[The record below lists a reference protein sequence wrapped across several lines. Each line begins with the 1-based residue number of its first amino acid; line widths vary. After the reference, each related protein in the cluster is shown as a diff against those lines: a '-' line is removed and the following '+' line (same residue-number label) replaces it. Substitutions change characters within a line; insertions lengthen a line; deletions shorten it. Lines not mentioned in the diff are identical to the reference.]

1 MGYLVTALTGSDLLS
16 VVDFQAD
23 FLAQMEGVVGVVAR
37 DGDGF
42 AVDEP
47 VECQRGLE
55 CFDLFDNLRHL
66 ALCEWATV
74 QAVYAGVVVE

>member
-1 MGYLVTALTGSDLLS
+1 MGYLVTALACGDFLS

-47 VECQRGLE
+47 VERQRGLGSR
-55 CFDLFDNLRHL
+55 DGQ
-66 ALCEWATV
+66 V
-74 QAVYAGVVVE
+74 